1 MGYSS
6 DKTII
11 EKDLSQVKDLLEVN
25 AMPWFDK
32 VGSPEGIISFIES
45 GAAEDTNIIV
55 GFPPA
60 LRNIYLGS
68 VIYILTRLILR
79 KKPLLQVLEQ
89 YKEDKRGWVVQVKE
103 MINSMLALAKDEPYK
118 LEKNLLIILE

>member
-1 MGYSS
+1 
-6 DKTII
+6 
-11 EKDLSQVKDLLEVN
+11 
-25 AMPWFDK
+25 MPWFDK

-79 KKPLLQVLEQ
+79 KNRCYRFLNSI
-89 YKEDKRGWVVQVKE
+89 RG
-103 MINSMLALAKDEPYK
+103 
-118 LEKNLLIILE
+118 